1 MAAKQHL
8 VHIHPNELVE
18 DFRELVRVQE
28 HPFGSPTI
36 YAQYR
41 IFRAAHEAGVK
52 VVLTGQGADQYL
64 GYIRHLPVRLATLV
78 RTGHWLAAAQF
89 LRHAKAL
96 PRSAA
101 LSLRGVVRE
110 TLPASLVETVR
121 RVRTRPPLG
130 ANADWFRERGIVSSR
145 IGLHGLLKQNLLE
158 ALPALLR
165 FEDRNAMAFSVEN
178 RVPFLTIDLLNFVF
192 SLPEEEIISAEGRCK
207 AVLLRAMRG
216 LVPAEVL
223 DRRDRI
229 GFAMPISKLN
239 RQTESWLQGILRGA
253 ASIPALDV
261 AELERH
267 VNLTLHNQTSDAES
281 ERWLWRWLSLVT
293 WASEFQVRFA

>member
-1 MAAKQHL
+1 M
-8 VHIHPNELVE
+8 
-18 DFRELVRVQE
+18 
-28 HPFGSPTI
+28 
-36 YAQYR
+36 
-41 IFRAAHEAGVK
+41 K

-78 RTGHWLAAAQF
+78 RTGHWLAAMQF

-96 PRSAA
+96 PTSAA

-110 TLPASLVETVR
+110 TLPATLVETVR

-130 ANADWFRERGIVSSR
+130 ANADWFRERGIGSPRTRYSKGPGR
-145 IGLHGLLKQNLLE
+145 SLHGLAKQNLLE

-178 RVPFLTIDLLNFVF
+178 RVPFLTTDLLHFVF

-216 LVPAEVL
+216 LVPMEVL
-223 DRRDRI
+223 DRRDNI

-239 RQTESWLQGILRGA
+239 RQTQSWLQGILRGA
-253 ASIPALDV
+253 AAIPALDV
-261 AELERH
+261 AELERR
-267 VNLTLHNQTSDAES
+267 VNLTLDNQASDTES
-281 ERWLWRWLSLVT
+281 ERWLWRWLSLIT